1 MRVIQISLNF
11 PMNYKYSECSQF
23 GHDPLKVNSI
33 LVLLQFNISGFVLIA
48 PELEYA
54 FQVVRQKKLK

>member
-1 MRVIQISLNF
+1 
-11 PMNYKYSECSQF
+11 MNYKYSKCSQF

>member
-11 PMNYKYSECSQF
+11 PMNYKCSQF